1 MARKINA
8 IHGTFLIGSSCFG
21 MCIHVPEVFSVEPED
36 FPAAKHMCESSID
49 REPGMPNLHA
59 ARPSSWA
66 HVILPFADRIPCF
79 VNGNAGRD

>member
-21 MCIHVPEVFSVEPED
+21 MCIFSVEPED